1 MIFLWLV
8 FILISTLNNKFQSV
22 SSYQTQEN
30 EVKHHHRVLTND
42 ENEVAP
48 QLSEKSGITAQRGI
62 AMCSSRTTIHD
73 ALSLMNQ
80 IRNIWQSSLPIAVMH
95 CDEIGVTSEDP
106 SDMKRFKEFANN
118 LLFVDICK
126 NNGVYS
132 SSNENETTANPDSLV
147 IPIFNKFA
155 LAKRLRSW
163 YCKSAALL
171 FAPFQEVLVV
181 DLDTIWFKKPD
192 TVFDYSGYQK
202 SGALFFRD
210 RFYHY
215 LGTDPTKKSF
225 HELTLDLFNN
235 YSLPKPTKQYAKEQ
249 IGKNGIVYFWRN
261 LANKAD
267 PQLENYQDSSV
278 LVLDRSR
285 HPRFLKILAS
295 LIPSFNI
302 GWGDKEMYWM
312 TAVISREEF
321 TFEPFLT
328 GNYGPCGF
336 ILHFDPNDSPL
347 KEQALPLYANAEW
360 FLEKAQVIAAGTTFL
375 FLSFSFLTSFS
386 YL

>member
-1 MIFLWLV
+1 MIFLWLI
-8 FILISTLNNKFQSV
+8 FILFSTLNYKFQSV
-22 SSYQTQEN
+22 SSYTTQEN
-30 EVKHHHRVLTND
+30 EVKYHHRVLTND

-95 CDEIGVTSEDP
+95 CDELGVTSEDP
-106 SDMKRFKEFANN
+106 SDRKRFKEFSDN

-155 LAKRLRSW
+155 LARRLRSW

-192 TVFDYSGYQK
+192 TVFDYPGYQK

-210 RFYHY
+210 RFYHH
-215 LGTDPTKKSF
+215 LGKNPKRKSF
-225 HELTLDLFNN
+225 HELTLDLFNS

-249 IGKNGIVYFWRN
+249 IEKNGIVYFWRN

-285 HPRFLKILAS
+285 HPKFLKILAS

-312 TAVISREEF
+312 TAVISGEEF

-347 KEQALPLYANAEW
+347 KEKALPLYANAEW
-360 FLEKAQVIAAGTTFL
+360 FLEKAQVIAAGTAFL
-375 FLSFSFLTSFS
+375 FLFFFFLTFFF
-386 YL
+386 